1 MGRGYIYYITK
12 DKDEEPS
19 FDESDYYDRLD
30 ALHVDYVQNES
41 SENPLESLQ
50 QTLQELGAV
59 LGYGY
64 DKNFAF
70 SFSFKDVDKAKREF
84 FEPRLRALKEN
95 VAALTLEHMVE
106 SEPAFEITPKGD
118 LIAMEAYYGDS
129 LCSVDDFIRS
139 LESGVSY
146 YVYEKVVFMH

>member
-12 DKDEEPS
+12 DKDAEPS

-30 ALHVDYVQNES
+30 ALHVDYVQHEF
-41 SENPLESLQ
+41 SEHVLESLQ
-50 QTLQELGAV
+50 QSLQSLGAV
-59 LGYGY
+59 PGYGY

-70 SFSFKDVDKAKREF
+70 SFSFEDADKAKREF
-84 FEPRLRALKEN
+84 FESRLRALKKN
-95 VAALTLEHMVE
+95 VAALTLERMVQ

-118 LIAMEAYYGDS
+118 LIAMETDYGDS

-146 YVYEKVVFMH
+146 YVYEKVIFMH